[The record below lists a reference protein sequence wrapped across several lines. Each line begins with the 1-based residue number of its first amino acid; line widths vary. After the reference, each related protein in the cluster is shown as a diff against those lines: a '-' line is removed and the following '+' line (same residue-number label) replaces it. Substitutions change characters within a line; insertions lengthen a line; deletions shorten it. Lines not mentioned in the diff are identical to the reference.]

1 MKHPESISIFDIET
15 APDLEAVARLSPPFD
30 RSAVKT
36 AHMKRAATVAAKV
49 EREERKYWSAIHA
62 RAALNP
68 ATARIVAIGVHH
80 PGNVPLILG
89 GTEAELLRGFWRE
102 FRQAEAWAYWS
113 GNNGRG
119 AFDPRFLIVRSW
131 VNRVPIPPAAFATQ
145 GSPGRL
151 SPGAWLD
158 LAPRFLIGAESGSTC
173 SANRAA
179 RTLGVIGLDLGWA
192 VIRDKDELQA
202 AGVNGANF
210 HECWEAA
217 DPARNALAR
226 RYLLNDLAIERAIAD
241 VVLGKEVAA

>member
-30 RSAVKT
+30 PAAVKT
-36 AHMKRAATVAAKV
+36 AHIRKAASVEAKV
-49 EREERKYWSAIHA
+49 ERERQKYWQAIYKK
-62 RAALNP
+62 AALNP

-80 PGNVPLILG
+80 PDGPPLILG
-89 GTEAELLRGFWRE
+89 GTEAEQLRAFWRE
-102 FRQAEAWAYWS
+102 FRLAPSWAYWS

-131 VNRVPIPPAAFATQ
+131 VNRVPIPVAAFAAQ
-145 GSPGRL
+145 GSPGKL

-179 RTLGVIGLDLGWA
+179 RTLGIVGMDLGWA
-192 VIRDKDELQA
+192 VITDKDSLEKR
-202 AGVNGANF
+202 GVSGANF
-210 HECWEAA
+210 HECWE
-217 DPARNALAR
+217 DPERHELAR
-226 RYLLNDLAIERAIAD
+226 EYLLNDLAIERAIAD

>member
-30 RSAVKT
+30 REAVKT
-36 AHMKRAATVAAKV
+36 THIKDAVRAEEKV
-49 EREERKYWSAIHA
+49 EREERKYWQAIHKK
-62 RAALNP
+62 AALNP

-80 PGNVPLILG
+80 HAVNPLVLG
-89 GTEAELLRGFWRE
+89 GTETELLRAFWRE
-102 FRQAEAWAYWS
+102 FRVSPVWAFWS

-131 VNRVPIPPAAFATQ
+131 VNRVPIPVAAFAAK
-145 GSPGRL
+145 GSPGKL
-151 SPGAWLD
+151 SPGAWID

-179 RTLGVIGLDLGWA
+179 RTLGIVGMDLGWA
-192 VIRDKDELQA
+192 VIQDKDALERR
-202 AGVNGANF
+202 GVTGANF
-210 HECWEAA
+210 HECWE
-217 DPARNALAR
+217 DPLRNALAR
-226 RYLLNDLAIERAIAD
+226 EYLLNDLAIERAIAD